1 MPDKPQPGKDKDLRS
16 IRHAIA
22 DADSIVTLLR
32 SLLDGEKPPGAVEVI
47 SEAMLLSIEQYDE
60 LNQMLDDAAISAA
73 RVIELNRTLRDLLR
87 LLTQE
92 HLTGVARVA
101 VADIIHLLGSQ
112 LKLLM
117 VIKDIRGLKTV
128 NEGIPS

>member
-22 DADSIVTLLR
+22 DADRVSTLLR
-32 SLLDGEKPPGAVEVI
+32 SLLDGVRPPGVVELI
-47 SEAMLLSIEQYDE
+47 SEAMLLSIEQYDT
-60 LNQMLDDAAISAA
+60 LNEMLDSPTVSPG

-92 HLTGVARVA
+92 HLSAGARVA
-101 VADIIHLLGSQ
+101 IADTIHILGNQ
-112 LKLLM
+112 LKVLM
-117 VIKDIRGLKTV
+117 VIKDIRGISLV